1 MERFKVIEKEMKT
14 KAYSKE
20 GLGTAVRIDA
30 KEQQRIDLT
39 QWIADKVEELQ
50 RQVEGAEA
58 EAESL
63 QAGAKKKGKAGEAG
77 QARIELLE
85 LQNERRQWHISQLE
99 IIMRLLENSSLK
111 VEDVESVKEDVDFFV
126 SMNAV
131 SNIPKYIRSLYS
143 SYVFFR
149 KKILIMMKEF
159 MRNSIW
165 TTSWNRTWTTR
176 VTRSLKRS
184 QKVLQS
190 VLAYFGHLLLPI
202 FRSSTTNPDEE
213 EEA

>member
-58 EAESL
+58 EVESL
-63 QAGAKKKGKAGEAG
+63 HAGTKKKGKAGEAG
-77 QARIELLE
+77 QARIDLLE

-111 VEDVESVKEDVDFFV
+111 VEDVENVKEDVDFFV

-131 SNIPKYIRSLYS
+131 SNT
-143 SYVFFR
+143 FR
-149 KKILIMMKEF
+149 
-159 MRNSIW
+159 N
-165 TTSWNRTWTTR
+165 N
-176 VTRSLKRS
+176 
-184 QKVLQS
+184 
-190 VLAYFGHLLLPI
+190 
-202 FRSSTTNPDEE
+202 
-213 EEA
+213 

>member
-58 EAESL
+58 EVESL
-63 QAGAKKKGKAGEAG
+63 QAGAKRKGKAGEAG
-77 QARIELLE
+77 QARIDLLE

-111 VEDVESVKEDVDFFV
+111 VEDVEGVKEDVDFFV

-131 SNIPKYIRSLYS
+131 SNTFHSLYGHLTHL
-143 SYVFFR
+143 VPFR
-149 KKILIMMKEF
+149 KRILIMTKVF
-159 MRNSIW
+159 TRTSIW
-165 TTSWNRTWTTR
+165 TT
-176 VTRSLKRS
+176 L
-184 QKVLQS
+184 
-190 VLAYFGHLLLPI
+190 
-202 FRSSTTNPDEE
+202 
-213 EEA
+213 